1 MYLWTGKSPL
11 HFGSHPDL
19 DSRYGL
25 RIQTVFALALG
36 LHSLSALISVF
47 SPLLHLVNINTMATS
62 SFLYITGL
70 VFVDK
75 NPTADNADKHNEK

>member
-1 MYLWTGKSPL
+1 MCIR
-11 HFGSHPDL
+11 D
-19 DSRYGL
+19 

-47 SPLLHLVNINTMATS
+47 SPLLHSVNINTMATS